1 MRLWEIAENLHRS
14 ELTVLERSEHI
25 AEWVR
30 LTENKGA
37 QVAQVSAKGGRGI
50 EGGLS
55 AATRELGIDRTEAQR
70 SAKIDSLTAEV
81 KNRNEPA
88 RKRTPRERH
97 QQHRP
102 ILSANVRVRR
112 IRIFAAFYSVFTLFI
127 RKY

>member
-70 SAKIDSLTAEV
+70 SAKIDSLTAEA
-81 KNRNEPA
+81 KAIA
-88 RKRTPRERH
+88 RDAGLDNNQSASPYRSR
-97 QQHRP
+97 RP
-102 ILSANVRVRR
+102 
-112 IRIFAAFYSVFTLFI
+112 
-127 RKY
+127 